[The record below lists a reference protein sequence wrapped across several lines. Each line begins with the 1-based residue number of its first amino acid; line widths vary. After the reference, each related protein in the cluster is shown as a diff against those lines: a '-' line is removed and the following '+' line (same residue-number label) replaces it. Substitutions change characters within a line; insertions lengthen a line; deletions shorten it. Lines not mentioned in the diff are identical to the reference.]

1 MIARTF
7 ELPTLT
13 PLPRRFYAPVGL
25 VLGAL
30 VLGLSQTPLAEPF
43 LGRVFLFY
51 VGTSLA
57 YALLPLMRR
66 GDIPL
71 VAAWVVLFSELLPG
85 FTGHLISAENVL
97 ADGLGVLM
105 AAAPIY
111 VARFRQIQQGDTRS
125 EGRRSVDS

>member
-7 ELPTLT
+7 ELPTLS
-13 PLPRRFYAPVGL
+13 PLPRRLYAPAGV

-30 VLGLSQTPLAEPF
+30 VLGLSQTPWADPF

-85 FTGHLISAENVL
+85 FTGHLISAQNVL

-125 EGRRSVDS
+125 AERRSADN